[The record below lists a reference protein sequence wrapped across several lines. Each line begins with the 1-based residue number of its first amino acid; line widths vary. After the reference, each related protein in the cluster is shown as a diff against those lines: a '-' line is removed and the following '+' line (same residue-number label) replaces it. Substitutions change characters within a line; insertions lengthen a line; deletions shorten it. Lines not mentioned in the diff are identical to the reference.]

1 MTEGNMQGEGEPIEA
16 QTVEQRGGEQTEDLE
31 AKFQKMLDEA
41 KAKWEKDLIE
51 RLEKERK
58 EQQRLSTLSDEEK
71 KQAMIE
77 AREAE
82 LAEKERQL
90 LMRSLELDT
99 IKILDEE
106 KLPVKFAKFLIGED
120 SESTLENIKTFKT
133 EWRNALN
140 AAVDKRL
147 GGRTPTASTAGEGK
161 REMDILGLAREA
173 NIRNK

>member
-16 QTVEQRGGEQTEDLE
+16 QTVEQGGREQTEDLE

-58 EQQRLSTLSDEEK
+58 EQQRLSTLSEEEK

-161 REMDILGLAREA
+161 REMDIPALAREA

>member
-16 QTVEQRGGEQTEDLE
+16 QTVEQGGGEQTEDLE

-71 KQAMIE
+71 KQAMME

-161 REMDILGLAREA
+161 REMDIPALAREA

>member
-1 MTEGNMQGEGEPIEA
+1 MTDENTQGEEGQTEGQAVEQGE
-16 QTVEQRGGEQTEDLE
+16 GEQTEDME
-31 AKFQKMLDEA
+31 AKLQKMLEDA
-41 KAKWEKDLIE
+41 KAKWEKDLVE
-51 RLEKERK
+51 KLEKERK

-71 KQAMIE
+71 KQAIME

-120 SESTLENIKTFKT
+120 SESTLENIKTFKV
-133 EWRNALN
+133 EWRNALS

-147 GGRTPTASTAGEGK
+147 GGKTPTTSTAGAGGGEI
-161 REMDILGLAREA
+161 DIMALAGEA

>member
-1 MTEGNMQGEGEPIEA
+1 MTDGNTQGEGE
-16 QTVEQRGGEQTEDLE
+16 QTEGQAVEQGEGEQTEDME
-31 AKFQKMLDEA
+31 AKLQKMLEDA
-41 KAKWEKDLIE
+41 KAKWEKDLVE

-71 KQAMIE
+71 KQAMME
-77 AREAE
+77 ARESE

-161 REMDILGLAREA
+161 RDIDILALAGEA